1 MMILKK
7 LFKKQQKSKDSA
19 IKQILEG
26 EAIELDNP
34 FVIYVAT
41 EIVSEFGDVLEQTS
55 KFIWGVSENR
65 LSHSKQEIQ
74 NAIDVLLKF
83 FQNEKSWGRFKK
95 TYPELSEI
103 LFTNR
108 YYGALRCGYLELA
121 KFIKDDDAQICEK
134 AISVISKKAI
144 TKDDI
149 IKLEKLGCHRAV
161 EVNKEISSETHSRL
175 KELQGKYGIQ
185 DTHPAFD

>member
-1 MMILKK
+1 MILQK

-26 EAIELDNP
+26 ETIELDNP

-41 EIVSEFGDVLEQTS
+41 EIISEFGDVLEETS

-65 LSHSKQEIQ
+65 LSHSKKEIQ
-74 NAIDVLLKF
+74 SAIDVLLKF

-95 TYPELSEI
+95 AYPDLSEI

-134 AISVISKKAI
+134 AIRVISKKEI

-149 IKLEKLGCHRAV
+149 IKLEKLGFHRAI

-175 KELQGKYGIQ
+175 KELQEKYGIQ
-185 DTHPAFD
+185 DTHPALD